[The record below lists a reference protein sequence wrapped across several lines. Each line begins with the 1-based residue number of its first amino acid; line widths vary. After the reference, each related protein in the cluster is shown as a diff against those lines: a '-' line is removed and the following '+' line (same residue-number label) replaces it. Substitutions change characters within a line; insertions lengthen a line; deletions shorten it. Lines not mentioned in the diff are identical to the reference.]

1 MITDHNHG
9 MNPTISG
16 GYSSQPLIVGMVRV
30 DDGAWIGR
38 GVCILP
44 NVIIGKHS
52 VIGAGSI
59 VTHDIPEY
67 SMAAGNPAKVIKK
80 YNKLT
85 CEWEKV

>member
-1 MITDHNHG
+1 M
-9 MNPTISG
+9 
-16 GYSSQPLIVGMVRV
+16 
-30 DDGAWIGR
+30 
-38 GVCILP
+38 P